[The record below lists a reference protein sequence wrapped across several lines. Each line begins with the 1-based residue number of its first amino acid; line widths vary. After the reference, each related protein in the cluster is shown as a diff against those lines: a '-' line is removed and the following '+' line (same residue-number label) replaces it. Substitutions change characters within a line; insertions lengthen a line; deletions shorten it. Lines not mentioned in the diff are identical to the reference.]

1 MVAPKVG
8 RADKFNGT
16 PTFRIHLNLIKPL
29 FHLRLLDMRL
39 VISKSALRASLAIDH
54 LISIAR
60 PWNNCELYNAIENK
74 ANQNAGKSLHIRR
87 YFTVPSHH
95 TAHCVGLCIFY
106 DMVKNCY
113 GKVSCDIPWDIPSVT
128 CISSYTQEPLS

>member
-1 MVAPKVG
+1 
-8 RADKFNGT
+8 
-16 PTFRIHLNLIKPL
+16 
-29 FHLRLLDMRL
+29 MRL

-54 LISIAR
+54 FISIAR

-74 ANQNAGKSLHIRR
+74 ANQNSGKSLHIRR

-95 TAHCVGLCIFY
+95 TAHYVGLCIFY
-106 DMVKNCY
+106 DMVKHCY

-128 CISSYTQEPLS
+128 CISSYTQEPLLPCCNTSAYT